1 MSKRV
6 ISCQVWEWYGS
17 EDFIE
22 GRYKPKGGQEFV
34 FETTPETTDDFFTED
49 ELIDI
54 WNAKRNK
61 HGLYYRYEAKSI
73 NYYFEPM
80 SVVFKE
86 GEFDIVR

>member
-1 MSKRV
+1 MSKRI

-34 FETTPETTDDFFTED
+34 FEATPETDALNED

-61 HGLYYRYEAKSI
+61 HGLYFRYEAQSI
-73 NYYFEPM
+73 DYYFEPLP
-80 SVVFKE
+80 VVFKD
-86 GEFDIVR
+86 GDFDITR